1 MDRRNFLKRTTAAGL
16 LLTAASC
23 APTLRALPETPSP
36 DDMDAY
42 LARMDRGMRAIAKL
56 PVAGGIAGNVKPVAV
71 VSEAR
76 AANERL
82 MRDAL
87 ASLYMVGSFHDVGD
101 DGRTHPGMQQ
111 RMRDALPT
119 MDRAVLG
126 ATSLLES
133 MDDKQLAKV
142 QQVLRERPEIV
153 DDLGARI
160 DAFGANSGIS
170 VERRLDLRTSME
182 DLAGRM
188 RTQNPAIIVS
198 EYTKKVRRVEAQSG
212 IHAES
217 ERHLVARMGRDAFWR
232 HQQDLGKRHL
242 AWRERL
248 RMGPPD
254 GNAANPT
261 LTTGAILL
269 GVGASIEVV
278 GLICLAAG
286 SEGGWMLLGVTIGPI
301 VLAIGLIVLVIGLI
315 IEASAEPEP
324 LPR

>member
-23 APTLRALPETPSP
+23 APTLRALPEAPSP
-36 DDMDAY
+36 DDMQDY
-42 LARMDRGMRAIAKL
+42 LARMDRGLRAIGKL
-56 PVAGGIAGNVKPVAV
+56 PIAGGIAGHAKPVATV
-71 VSEAR
+71 NEAR
-76 AANERL
+76 AGQEQL

-87 ASLYMVGSFHDVGD
+87 ASLYVVGSFHDVGD
-101 DGRTHPGMQQ
+101 EGRMHPGMQD
-111 RMRDALPT
+111 RIRAALPT

-126 ATSLLES
+126 ATTLLEA

-170 VERRLDLRTSME
+170 VERRLDLRTTLE
-182 DLAGRM
+182 DLSGRM
-188 RTQNPAIIVS
+188 RTQNPALIVS
-198 EYTKKVRRVEAQSG
+198 EYTKKVRRVQSQSG

-232 HQQDLGKRHL
+232 HQQDLDKMHL

-248 RMGPPD
+248 HMGPPD
-254 GNAANPT
+254 GNAGNTT
-261 LTTGAILL
+261 LTTGGVLM
-269 GVGASIEVV
+269 GVGASIEIV

-286 SEGGWMLLGVTIGPI
+286 SEGGWLLLGVTIGPI
-301 VLAIGLIVLVIGLI
+301 VLAIGLIVLVVGLV
-315 IEASAEPEP
+315 IEANAH
-324 LPR
+324 